1 MDILDWFIVQ
11 KFTHHKKKPPQLY
24 HISCISD
31 MCAVIFKQQKKSTK
45 LAFSTEREKNKHI
58 TRQITH
64 QKLKAKENVKRVKAI
79 QFSS

>member
-11 KFTHHKKKPPQLY
+11 TFTHHEKKPPQLY

-31 MCAVIFKQQKKSTK
+31 MCAVIFKQQKKYETCI
-45 LAFSTEREKNKHI
+45 FYWERKKNKHI